1 MSFEVAA
8 EAYDRFMGRYS
19 EPLADKFVDLI
30 GISPDE
36 RALDVGCGPGAMTGR
51 LVDRLGVSSVSAID
65 PSEPFLEAVAQRFPG
80 LDARL
85 GSADAI
91 PFDTAS
97 FDLAVAQLVV
107 HFMPDP
113 VAGIG
118 EMVRVTRPGGRLAAC
133 VWDHGGK
140 QGPLAVFWSAA
151 RELDPA
157 ALDESERPGTHAGQL
172 ERYFREVGLSD
183 IEASL
188 VTVRVEFADF
198 DDWWTPFTL
207 GVGPAGAHVAD
218 LNAAG
223 REALRSAC
231 ARLLPD
237 GPFSIDASAWTV
249 IART

>member
-8 EAYDRFMGRYS
+8 EAYDRFMGRFS

-30 GISPDE
+30 GISPGE
-36 RALDVGCGPGAMTGR
+36 RALDVGCGPGALTRR
-51 LVDRLGVSSVSAID
+51 LIDRLGVSSVSAID
-65 PSEPFLEAVAQRFPG
+65 PSAPFVEAVRQRFPG

-85 GSADAI
+85 GSADDM
-91 PFDTAS
+91 PFETAG

-113 VAGIG
+113 VAGIA
-118 EMVRVTRPGGRLAAC
+118 EMARVTKPGGRVAAC
-133 VWDHGGK
+133 VWDHGGR

-157 ALDESERPGTHAGQL
+157 ARDESERPGTHEGQL
-172 ERYFREVGLSD
+172 EGYFRKVGLND
-183 IEASL
+183 LEASL
-188 VTVRVEFADF
+188 LTVRVEFADF
-198 DDWWTPFTL
+198 EDWWTPFTL
-207 GVGPAGAHVAD
+207 GVGPAGAHVAGLD
-218 LNAAG
+218 AAG

-249 IART
+249 VARA